1 MNDEIQNMDVE
12 VFFERANNTEVTL
25 WLLYV

>member
-1 MNDEIQNMDVE
+1 MNDEIEIMDVE
-12 VFFERANNTEVTL
+12 VFFEGANNTEVTL